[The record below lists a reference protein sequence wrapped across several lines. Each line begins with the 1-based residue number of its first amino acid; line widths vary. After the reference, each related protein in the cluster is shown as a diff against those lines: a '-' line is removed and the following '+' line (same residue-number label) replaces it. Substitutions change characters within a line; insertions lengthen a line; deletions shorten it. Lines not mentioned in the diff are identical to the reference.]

1 MRELFQSLP
10 EIGSA
15 GNPHTCT
22 ARITL
27 AVTPV
32 MRKSPY
38 AGMIF
43 NGLGRPLNLDGV
55 SATLPAS
62 MGGNKTPIMDEA
74 LLRDPSAKIGS
85 GNITADCGAEKSK
98 VRPGLRRSGSAGFQL
113 WSRPRFRRFRGIIN
127 LRKQVRNLYPNRE
140 RGSVPAGRVR
150 CRCGRG
156 SDFRQRRL
164 HNEAECGK
172 CKNHGVSCL

>member
-1 MRELFQSLP
+1 MNSRKPSHDSLRLFRLFRTGSAPGGSVCFPMRWSTTLRELFQSLP

-74 LLRDPSAKIGS
+74 LLRDPSAKTGS
-85 GNITADCGAEKSK
+85 GNITAD
-98 VRPGLRRSGSAGFQL
+98 
-113 WSRPRFRRFRGIIN
+113 
-127 LRKQVRNLYPNRE
+127 
-140 RGSVPAGRVR
+140 
-150 CRCGRG
+150 CGRG

>member
-62 MGGNKTPIMDEA
+62 MGGYKMPIIDEA
-74 LLRDPSAKIGS
+74 LLRDPSAKTGS

-127 LRKQVRNLYPNRE
+127 SAEASPQSITKSGTRFRAGWQSPLPLRSRKRF
-140 RGSVPAGRVR
+140 SAK
-150 CRCGRG
+150 
-156 SDFRQRRL
+156 
-164 HNEAECGK
+164 EAAQ
-172 CKNHGVSCL
+172 

>member
-1 MRELFQSLP
+1 MAFRRAESGCSL
-10 EIGSA
+10 SA
-15 GNPHTCT
+15 AQRPWMLRYLRPPYSEKMQGRYVAGAFSEPAGDRLCWNPHTCT

-74 LLRDPSAKIGS
+74 LLRDPSAKTGS
-85 GNITADCGAEKSK
+85 GNITAD
-98 VRPGLRRSGSAGFQL
+98 
-113 WSRPRFRRFRGIIN
+113 
-127 LRKQVRNLYPNRE
+127 
-140 RGSVPAGRVR
+140 
-150 CRCGRG
+150 CGRG

-164 HNEAECGK
+164 HNVAECGK

>member
-55 SATLPAS
+55 SAALPAS
-62 MGGNKTPIMDEA
+62 MGGYKMPIIDEA
-74 LLRDPSAKIGS
+74 LLRDPSAKTGS

-98 VRPGLRRSGSAGFQL
+98 DSAVSAGL
-113 WSRPRFRRFRGIIN
+113 EI
-127 LRKQVRNLYPNRE
+127 LRKQGRNLYPNRE

>member
-62 MGGNKTPIMDEA
+62 MGGYKTPIMDEA
-74 LLRDPSAKIGS
+74 LLRDPSAEDWIREYHG
-85 GNITADCGAEKSK
+85 
-98 VRPGLRRSGSAGFQL
+98 RLRSRKRFSAKKAAQ
-113 WSRPRFRRFRGIIN
+113 
-127 LRKQVRNLYPNRE
+127 
-140 RGSVPAGRVR
+140 
-150 CRCGRG
+150 
-156 SDFRQRRL
+156 
-164 HNEAECGK
+164 
-172 CKNHGVSCL
+172 

>member
-1 MRELFQSLP
+1 MSEITAVSLFTGAGGMD
-10 EIGSA
+10 IGSA

-62 MGGNKTPIMDEA
+62 MGG
-74 LLRDPSAKIGS
+74 
-85 GNITADCGAEKSK
+85 
-98 VRPGLRRSGSAGFQL
+98 
-113 WSRPRFRRFRGIIN
+113 
-127 LRKQVRNLYPNRE
+127 
-140 RGSVPAGRVR
+140 
-150 CRCGRG
+150 
-156 SDFRQRRL
+156 
-164 HNEAECGK
+164 
-172 CKNHGVSCL
+172 

>member
-74 LLRDPSAKIGS
+74 LLRDPSAEDWIREYHG
-85 GNITADCGAEKSK
+85 
-98 VRPGLRRSGSAGFQL
+98 RLRRGEIEGAAGPAPERLRRISIVESAAVQTFPRDYKFCGS
-113 WSRPRFRRFRGIIN
+113 
-127 LRKQVRNLYPNRE
+127 NLYPNRE

-172 CKNHGVSCL
+172 CKNHGVLCL